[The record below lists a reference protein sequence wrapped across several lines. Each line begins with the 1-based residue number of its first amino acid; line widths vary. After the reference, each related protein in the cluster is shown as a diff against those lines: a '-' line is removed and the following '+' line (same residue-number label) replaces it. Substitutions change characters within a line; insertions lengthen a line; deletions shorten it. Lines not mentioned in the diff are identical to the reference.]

1 MSRWGED
8 ICEGPV
14 EGISVEIVA
23 ADFVNVVLCCC
34 MMAVPSSFCNGS
46 SPAVCVGHY
55 GCR

>member
-1 MSRWGED
+1 VSRWGED